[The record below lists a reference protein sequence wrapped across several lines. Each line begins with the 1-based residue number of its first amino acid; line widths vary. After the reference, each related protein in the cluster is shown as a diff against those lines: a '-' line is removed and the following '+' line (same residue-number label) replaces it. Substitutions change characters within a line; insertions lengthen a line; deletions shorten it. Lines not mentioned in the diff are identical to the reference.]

1 MRIDKVYI
9 EKFKNLDKFN
19 IDIDQSQMNTVLLG
33 QNATGK
39 SNFLE
44 ALVLIF
50 KFLDLSDEN
59 SRTYPEFYYWIE
71 YKCRERAIKIEYTK
85 KGYDIT
91 VDGQKPS
98 LKQFFSREGKK
109 EYLPKYVF
117 TYYSG
122 LSDRLDKIFWQHQNN
137 FYKEIIKADFDKSKL
152 DDLRRLFY
160 VKQIHSFFVLLAFF
174 SLPKIE
180 KKSKDFL
187 FDVLGIEDLESVLFV
202 LKKPTWNNEKGDERF
217 WGAQGLV
224 QEFLSILWDYSLA
237 PIYHSDKVYPDF
249 RSKGVSQE
257 RLYLYISDKEN
268 LKKFAKSYFDKNQEV
283 PNNTFLFKALE
294 STYISELLEEVK
306 VKVKKKVHGEITFK
320 ELSEG
325 EQQLLTVIG
334 LLIFTREDES
344 LVLLD
349 EPDTHLNPIWKYD
362 YLHYLK
368 TLVKSKDK
376 ISDDSSNEE
385 DVEDG
390 TTQVLINTHDPL
402 VIGSMDKSQV
412 RMFGKNTKKDCT
424 DAIEPDVS
432 PRGLGVAGI
441 LTSELF
447 GLKSIIDKE
456 TQKLLDERNVLMYKE
471 SKGEI
476 TKDGKDRLQVLF
488 EELSNQGF
496 NHTFKDPLY
505 SEYIIKKMEELK
517 S

>member
-9 EKFKNLDKFN
+9 EKFKNLKKFN
-19 IDIDQSQMNTVLLG
+19 IHLDERQMNTVLLG
-33 QNATGK
+33 ENATGK

-50 KFLDLSDEN
+50 KFLDISDESN
-59 SRTYPEFYYWIE
+59 RSYPDFLYRIE
-71 YKCRERAIKIEYTK
+71 YKCRERNIKIEYAK
-85 KGYDIT
+85 NGYEIYIDNVKI
-91 VDGQKPS
+91 S
-98 LKQFFSREGKK
+98 LKHFFSKEGKR

-137 FYKEIIKADFDKSKL
+137 FYKEIIKADFDKAKL

-180 KKSKDFL
+180 KKSKEFL
-187 FDVLGIEDLESVLFV
+187 YNILGIEDLESVLFV
-202 LKKPTWNNEKGDERF
+202 LKKPTWENEKGDERF
-217 WGAQGLV
+217 WGARGLV
-224 QEFLSILWDYSLA
+224 QEFLSTLWDYSLA
-237 PIYHSDKVYPDF
+237 PIYHGDKVYPDF
-249 RSKGVSQE
+249 RSKGVTQE
-257 RLYLYISDKEN
+257 RLYLYISNKEN
-268 LKKFAKSYFDKNQEV
+268 LKLFAKKYFDINQEA

-306 VKVKKKVHGEITFK
+306 VRVKKKTHGEITFK

-362 YLHYLK
+362 YLYFLK
-368 TLVKSKDK
+368 SLVKSKNT
-376 ISDDSSNEE
+376 IAEE
-385 DVEDG
+385 NTETEDG
-390 TTQVLINTHDPL
+390 EDRTTQILINTHDPL
-402 VIGSMDKSQV
+402 VIGSMEKSQV
-412 RMFGKNTKKDCT
+412 RMFGKNKIKNCT

-447 GLKSIIDKE
+447 GLKSIIDRE
-456 TQKLLDERNVLMYKE
+456 TQGLLDERNLLMYKE
-471 SKGEI
+471 SKGEL
-476 TKDGKDRLQVLF
+476 TEEDKKRLQDLF
-488 EELSNQGF
+488 EELSIKGF

-505 SEYIIKKMEELK
+505 SEYIINKMNESK
-517 S
+517 G